1 MKLKF
6 SLLAVL
12 ISSISMFGQNFEN
25 LLYSKKNQPTII
37 INEKIIANWE
47 MINSLPKDAI
57 KEIEFI
63 SPNEEDLNEDKII
76 IIWTLTK
83 DKRLASSDRSK
94 NEVQKNN

>member
-63 SPNEEDLNEDKII
+63 SPNEEDLNEEKII

-83 DKRLASSDRSK
+83 DKRLASSNRSK